1 MSYFNRRNTI
11 IQAVI
16 LGISIGGRND
26 LKCEHLVKFDGT
38 KIEITGLSLGNFK
51 LGSLGIEPTL
61 IQAAGQSLMMLDAS
75 QYSLCQK
82 VKGAPD
88 EETKKKYYT
97 MMMDDLLRAQGIYR
111 AIATLSLNPTSQV
124 LQGTV
129 KELLL
134 SSLTTTG
141 QRAVEIENSEV
152 SSTVERNSSLPSE
165 NSLEIGNTSLD
176 QKVSELKQSYPELKK
191 QTPLSTEM
199 TYPLKEQCIKDI
211 DNLTKRFD
219 EATDGGKLIEY
230 ITGEFS
236 PYMRSVYRGL
246 RCEGMEN
253 TAKNL
258 VRNRSINLDTLIQEF
273 KKFSGLGTRQEEELG
288 IMIKLRIE
296 EILQTCRS
304 SIVS

>member
-1 MSYFNRRNTI
+1 MSYFNRSNTI

-16 LGISIGGRND
+16 LGISIGGRNN
-26 LKCEHLVKFDGT
+26 LKCEHLVKFDGH

-219 EATDGGKLIEY
+219 EATDG
-230 ITGEFS
+230 
-236 PYMRSVYRGL
+236 
-246 RCEGMEN
+246 EN
-253 TAKNL
+253 
-258 VRNRSINLDTLIQEF
+258 
-273 KKFSGLGTRQEEELG
+273 
-288 IMIKLRIE
+288 
-296 EILQTCRS
+296 
-304 SIVS
+304 